1 MTPEE
6 LEEFREWCRKFE
18 IPPDSMIAKALEH
31 IDQQAT
37 ALDEAEAL
45 IRKNADMMN
54 GYLARITELETRCI
68 YNPESGKIFVPDGHP
83 ELERLR
89 KQIATLQEIA
99 VEERAKRIY
108 KGRFRSLNFELPADR
123 KNHIDEARRPG
134 RGGGLRC

>member
-1 MTPEE
+1 M
-6 LEEFREWCRKFE
+6 
-18 IPPDSMIAKALEH
+18 KALEH
-31 IDQQAT
+31 IDQQA
-37 ALDEAEAL
+37 ASLDEAEAL
-45 IRKNADMMN
+45 TKRNAELMN

-123 KNHIDEARRPG
+123 KNHIGEARRQLATEHPEAF
-134 RGGGLRC
+134 R